1 MGNRYKRMVTLGM
14 ISFTALLAWSY
25 CMLAYHSKVV
35 YIAVISLV
43 LIGSIYALLLSVVDI
58 KVAKEQAMQEYVT
71 KTLQEYAKK
80 DDTEI
85 LNDMERLA
93 KASYV
98 QQRKTNTYLSSQ
110 AEQLDEALKK
120 TVKILINYDRK
131 KEEEAAQQ
139 AEQIQKELEMKE
151 ALQAQKEPDHTALVL
166 EELGKLTSDVKAVV
180 AQLQQVTIQLTALHE
195 TVDTIEVSKYVAAP
209 QAADVSTEPA
219 QQKAVDIAETTDTF
233 VDDSLTR
240 TDAVQTD
247 EEATLTAEPEV
258 AVAEA
263 APTEEPEAVV
273 AETTPTEE
281 PEAVVAE
288 TTPTEEPEAVVTDTT
303 PTEEPEAVVTDTTPT
318 EEPEA
323 VVAEAAPTE
332 ESEPEFDMEDFFS
345 QYGGSADKEL
355 KEEAEFKEEA
365 ASTGMLDQNMIDALL
380 GNLQADKP
388 VIDVKNADVIP
399 FPQQEYTDDATDDA
413 TEEAH
418 VEEVAEAVYE
428 AEQDMTDTTVYADAE
443 SEHSEPMSAMPVD
456 DNPNRTL
463 SPEEIAALFASMQ

>member
-209 QAADVSTEPA
+209 QAADVPTEPA

-240 TDAVQTD
+240 IDAVQTD
-247 EEATLTAEPEV
+247 EEAALTAEPEV

-281 PEAVVAE
+281 PEAVV
-288 TTPTEEPEAVVTDTT
+288 
-303 PTEEPEAVVTDTTPT
+303 TDTTPT

-332 ESEPEFDMEDFFS
+332 ESEPAFDMEDFFS

-399 FPQQEYTDDATDDA
+399 FPQQEYTDDAT
-413 TEEAH
+413 EEAH
-418 VEEVAEAVYE
+418 VEEVAEAVHE

>member
-85 LNDMERLA
+85 QNDMERLA

-247 EEATLTAEPEV
+247 EEAALTAEPEV

-263 APTEEPEAVV
+263 APTGEPEAVV

-281 PEAVVAE
+281 PEAVVAG
-288 TTPTEEPEAVVTDTT
+288 TT

-332 ESEPEFDMEDFFS
+332 ESEPAFDMEDFFS

-399 FPQQEYTDDATDDA
+399 FPQQEYTDDAT
-413 TEEAH
+413 EEAH
-418 VEEVAEAVYE
+418 VEEVAEAVHE